1 MSSEIISS
9 WEKNAKIWAETIQEN
24 KIASRKTTNEAI
36 VDAALKIEA
45 TTIADLGCGEGWL
58 TRKLHESGKKVTGFD
73 AIEDLLQIARNL
85 GAETYHQLDF
95 DDIVEGK
102 FLQGAPYDLAIFN
115 FCLYLA
121 DTLPK
126 LLSHTLQS
134 LSETGTILIQT
145 LHPFFLA
152 QNGFE
157 YKSQWLSDAWKG
169 LPEGFVDGHSWYART
184 FEDWIALLQDL
195 PDTRFSIKEVN
206 NPEKQTVS
214 LIIIIQKSNGNT

>member
-9 WEKNAKIWAETIQEN
+9 WGKNAKIWAETIQEN
-24 KIASRKTTNEAI
+24 KIASRKTTNQAI
-36 VDAALKIEA
+36 LDAVLEIEA
-45 TTIADLGCGEGWL
+45 NTIADLGCGEGWL
-58 TRKLHESGKKVTGFD
+58 TRKLHESGKMVTGFD
-73 AIEDLLQIARNL
+73 AIEDLLQIARDL
-85 GAETYHQLDF
+85 GPQTYHQLDF

-102 FLQGAPYDLAIFN
+102 ILQGAPYDLAIFN

-121 DTLPK
+121 DTLPI

-134 LSETGTILIQT
+134 LSESGTILIQT

-169 LPEGFVDGHSWYART
+169 LPEGFVDGHAWYART

-195 PDTRFSIKEVN
+195 PDTRFSIKEVTN
-206 NPEKQTVS
+206 SEKQPVS
-214 LIIIIQKSNGNT
+214 LIITIQKSNGNA